1 MTNERLATELE
12 KNLSQEAID
21 GLLLL
26 HQKGLAELQES
37 RDIWRA
43 VAVVLIA
50 VQSLSIYIV
59 VGRSLWR

>member
-1 MTNERLATELE
+1 MTNERLATELVE
-12 KNLSQEAID
+12 NLSQEAID
-21 GLLLL
+21 RVLML